1 MIKKKTKFS
10 RELHHPT
17 GFPSRRH
24 HLFPLHSQ
32 KQNHTMSSFSGEQTP
47 KLPVRRSMQIFDAN
61 PVSLSS
67 TRSKTLVRATSCP
80 LDQDSYSSS
89 SDVNSPAPHW
99 VRDGTAHAC
108 SQCDQKFSSFCRRH
122 HCRLCG
128 DVYCHKCC
136 NKYRRT
142 PYYLSPVR
150 ERTYFLYIVSSLLLN
165 LFLLLCSFSNE
176 HNFWFT
182 YK

>member
-1 MIKKKTKFS
+1 MP
-10 RELHHPT
+10 RPLQE
-17 GFPSRRH
+17 GH

-32 KQNHTMSSFSGEQTP
+32 KQDHTMSSFSGERP
-47 KLPVRRSMQIFDAN
+47 SK
-61 PVSLSS
+61 LSS
-67 TRSKTLVRATSCP
+67 TQSKTLLRATSCP

-89 SDVNSPAPHW
+89 SDVNLPAPHW

-150 ERTYFLYIVSSLLLN
+150 ERTYFLYIDFLLYSIESLSSSLF
-165 LFLLLCSFSNE
+165 FLK
-176 HNFWFT
+176 WT
-182 YK
+182 

>member
-1 MIKKKTKFS
+1 
-10 RELHHPT
+10 
-17 GFPSRRH
+17 
-24 HLFPLHSQ
+24 
-32 KQNHTMSSFSGEQTP
+32 MSSFSGEQTP
-47 KLPVRRSMQIFDAN
+47 KLPVRRSMQSFDAN

-136 NKYRRT
+136 NKYPDMRNNIIYNWFMVIIRFV
-142 PYYLSPVR
+142 YGSR
-150 ERTYFLYIVSSLLLN
+150 H
-165 LFLLLCSFSNE
+165 LFFQ
-176 HNFWFT
+176 
-182 YK
+182 